1 MERTALVAQLIN
13 EKHRATLAHMAYLSN
28 PREYAPGKELY
39 MREVHF
45 LMAVSTEEATTASDL
60 AAALDVTLGAVSQMA
75 ARLEGKGFITRTKD
89 PRDKRQTLVT
99 LTDTGKDLRER
110 HRAYD
115 DACFEEISTLFSQ
128 YSDEDIKALIA
139 AEKLFQQAL
148 STKSRA
154 PF

>member
-1 MERTALVAQLIN
+1 MDRTALVAQLVN
-13 EKHRATLAHMAYLSN
+13 EKHRATVAHMTYLSN

-45 LMAVSTEEATTASDL
+45 LMAVSPEESTTASEL

-89 PRDKRQTLVT
+89 SKDKRQTLVT
-99 LTDTGKDLRER
+99 LTDTGRALRER
-110 HRAYD
+110 HQAYD
-115 DACFEEISTLFSQ
+115 NACFEEISALLSR

-139 AEKLFQQAL
+139 AEKLFQEAFL
-148 STKSRA
+148 TKNRA